1 MLETL
6 NIWFV
11 IIAWI
16 LNFRETNTS
25 LQIKSEKLNNSSNV
39 TQGLWSQIPSNM
51 FWAIS
56 RARCVTSLDYEQIS
70 CSQAMLMYLS
80 VNTYLF
86 ICHRQVLR
94 QSLLNLG
101 ECVLARCVCRC
112 ACICVCYRVCVF
124 MCVRAVVRRGSQYS
138 SAIHTVFGVCILI
151 ACF

>member
-1 MLETL
+1 METSH
-6 NIWFV
+6 IYFG
-11 IIAWI
+11 IITSI

-25 LQIKSEKLNNSSNV
+25 LEVKSERLSNTLRV
-39 TQGLWSQIPSNM
+39 AQGLWSQIPSNM
-51 FWAIS
+51 FRAIS